1 MKKQKPRNKPH
12 TKMLGAPSANMAKV
26 FISFTP
32 QIDAHCLNITKGGK
46 DSKAF
51 QNSLLIFFVVDN
63 KVLLCFFSVKY

>member
-1 MKKQKPRNKPH
+1 
-12 TKMLGAPSANMAKV
+12 MLGVASANTTKV

-32 QIDAHCLNITKGGK
+32 QIDAHCLNIKGGK

-51 QNSLLIFFVVDN
+51 QNSFLIFFVADN